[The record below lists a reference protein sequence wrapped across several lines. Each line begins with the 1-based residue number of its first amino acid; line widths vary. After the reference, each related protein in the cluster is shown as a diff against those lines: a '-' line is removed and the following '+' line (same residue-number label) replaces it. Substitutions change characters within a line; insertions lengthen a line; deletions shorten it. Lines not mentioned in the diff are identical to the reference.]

1 MDIVRYIHA
10 ADLHLDTPFLGLAR
24 EAAQSGHLSRI
35 MQDATFT
42 ALERLF
48 RFCEEKRPDFLVLA
62 GDIYNQENY
71 SAKAQL
77 ALRDGCR
84 RLDALGIRVFMA
96 HGNHDPL
103 SSRLTAIHWPE
114 NVTVFGPDV
123 ESRLVEKD
131 GHPLALV
138 HGISHAGSRES
149 RNLAQLFRRDDTRDV
164 FQLGVLHC
172 TVEGE
177 AKADRYAPCSLDD
190 LRRSRLDAWALGH
203 IHQHRQWEE
212 ESFIAYSGNA
222 QGLHIN
228 ETGPRGCL
236 LVTACPR
243 EGGWRC
249 ESEFLR
255 LGPAEWQKLSLSLD
269 AVDSLDGLEDALTR
283 LLEEKARTLESGCEA
298 LIARVTLTGRTPLD
312 EQLRKAEVRADLQE
326 RLLHLAANSPRIWL
340 KDLLVETRP
349 LLDEAEY
356 RRREDLL
363 GETMRLIE
371 EMRRDPEQF
380 AELGATALAPL
391 FGHARMRKALA
402 PPDPEESRRLLDEA
416 QRLCIDM
423 LEVR

>member
-10 ADLHLDTPFLGLAR
+10 ADLHLDTPFQGLAR

-131 GHPLALV
+131 GQPLALV
-138 HGISHAGSRES
+138 HGISHAGSREN
-149 RNLAQLFRRDDTRDV
+149 RNLAQLFRRDDTQSV

-177 AKADRYAPCSLDD
+177 AKGDRYAPCSLDD
-190 LRRSRLDAWALGH
+190 LGRSRLDAWALGH
-203 IHQHRQWEE
+203 IHQRRQWEGE
-212 ESFIAYSGNA
+212 RCIAYKPSR
-222 QGLHIN
+222 
-228 ETGPRGCL
+228 TW
-236 LVTACPR
+236 VF
-243 EGGWRC
+243 WSRC
-249 ESEFLR
+249 Y
-255 LGPAEWQKLSLSLD
+255 
-269 AVDSLDGLEDALTR
+269 
-283 LLEEKARTLESGCEA
+283 
-298 LIARVTLTGRTPLD
+298 
-312 EQLRKAEVRADLQE
+312 
-326 RLLHLAANSPRIWL
+326 
-340 KDLLVETRP
+340 LVEQ
-349 LLDEAEY
+349 A
-356 RRREDLL
+356 
-363 GETMRLIE
+363 
-371 EMRRDPEQF
+371 Q
-380 AELGATALAPL
+380 AP
-391 FGHARMRKALA
+391 
-402 PPDPEESRRLLDEA
+402 
-416 QRLCIDM
+416 
-423 LEVR
+423 

>member
-48 RFCEEKRPDFLVLA
+48 RFCEEKRPDFLVLD

-190 LRRSRLDAWALGH
+190 LRRSRPDAWALGH
-203 IHQHRQWEE
+203 IHQPRQWAE
-212 ESFIAYSGNA
+212 ESFIAYSGHA

-255 LGPAEWQKLSLSLD
+255 LGPVEWQKLSLSLD

>member
-10 ADLHLDTPFLGLAR
+10 ADLHLDTPFQGLAR
-24 EAAQSGHLSRI
+24 EAARSGHLSRL
-35 MQDATFT
+35 MQEATFT

-114 NVTVFGPDV
+114 NVTVFGPEA
-123 ESRLVEKD
+123 ESHLLEKD
-131 GHPLALV
+131 GLPLALV
-138 HGISHAGSRES
+138 HGISHAGSREN
-149 RNLAQLFRRDDTRDV
+149 RNLAQLFHRDETQDV

-177 AKADRYAPCSLDD
+177 AKSDRYAPCSLDD

-203 IHQHRQWEE
+203 IHQRRQWDEDV
-212 ESFIAYSGNA
+212 FIAYSGNA

-249 ESEFLR
+249 DSEFLR
-255 LGPAEWQKLSLSLD
+255 LGPVEWQKLVLPLD
-269 AVDSLDGLEDALTR
+269 AVDSLDALEDRLTR
-283 LLEEKARTLESGCEA
+283 LLEECARALEGSCEA

-312 EQLRKAEVRADLQE
+312 EQLRKPEVRADIQE

-340 KDLLVETRP
+340 KDLLTETRP

-363 GETMRLIE
+363 GETMRLIDD
-371 EMRRDPEQF
+371 MRRHPEQL
-380 AELGATALAPL
+380 AELDEAALAPL
-391 FGHARMRKALA
+391 FSHARMRKALA
-402 PPDPEESRRLLDEA
+402 PPDTEENLRLLDEA
-416 QRLCIDM
+416 QRLCIDL
-423 LEVR
+423 LEAR

>member
-131 GHPLALV
+131 GHPLALI

-255 LGPAEWQKLSLSLD
+255 LGPVEWQKLSLCLD
-269 AVDSLDGLEDALTR
+269 AVDSLDGLEDTLTH
-283 LLEEKARTLESGCEA
+283 LLEERARTLESGCEA

-312 EQLRKAEVRADLQE
+312 EPLRKAEVRADLQE

-363 GETMRLIE
+363 GETMRLID
-371 EMRRDPEQF
+371 EMRRDPELF

>member
-10 ADLHLDTPFLGLAR
+10 ADLHLDTPFQGLAR
-24 EAAQSGHLSRI
+24 EAAQSGHLSRL

-77 ALRDGCR
+77 SLRDGCR

-103 SSRLTAIHWPE
+103 SSRLTAIHWPD

-123 ESRLVEKD
+123 ESHRLEKD
-131 GHPLALV
+131 GQPLAII
-138 HGISHAGSRES
+138 HGISHANSREN
-149 RNLAQLFRRDDTRDV
+149 RNLAQLFRRDETQDI

-172 TVEGE
+172 TVDGE
-177 AKADRYAPCSLDD
+177 AKGDRYAPCSLDD

-203 IHQHRQWEE
+203 IHQRRQWEE
-212 ESFIAYSGNA
+212 EGFIAYSGNA

-249 ESEFLR
+249 DSEFLR
-255 LGPAEWQKLSLSLD
+255 LGPVEWQKLNLPLD
-269 AVDSLDGLEDALTR
+269 AVDSLDALEDRLTR
-283 LLEEKARTLESGCEA
+283 LLEESASALDGSCEA

-312 EQLRKAEVRADLQE
+312 EPLRKAEVRADLQE

-363 GETMRLIE
+363 GETMRLID
-371 EMRRDPEQF
+371 EMRRHPDQL
-380 AELGATALAPL
+380 AELDETALAPL
-391 FGHARMRKALA
+391 FSHARMRKALA
-402 PPDPEESRRLLDEA
+402 PPDAEEHQRLLDEA
-416 QRLCIDM
+416 QRLCIDL
-423 LEVR
+423 LEAR

>member
-62 GDIYNQENY
+62 GDSYNQENY

-84 RLDALGIRVFMA
+84 RLDALGIQVFMA

-236 LVTACPR
+236 LVTACLR

-255 LGPAEWQKLSLSLD
+255 LGPVEWQKLSLSLD

>member
-10 ADLHLDTPFLGLAR
+10 ADLHLDTPFQGLAR
-24 EAAQSGHLSRI
+24 EAARSGHLSRL
-35 MQDATFT
+35 MQDSTFT

-103 SSRLTAIHWPE
+103 SSRFSAIRWPE

-123 ESRLVEKD
+123 ESHLLERD
-131 GHPLALV
+131 GLPLALI
-138 HGISHAGSRES
+138 HGISHAGSREN
-149 RNLAQLFRRDDTRDV
+149 RNLAQLFHRDEARNV

-172 TVEGE
+172 TLEGE
-177 AKADRYAPCSLDD
+177 AKNDRYAPCTLDD

-203 IHQHRQWEE
+203 IHQRRQWEE
-212 ESFIAYSGNA
+212 ECFIAYSGNA

-236 LVTACPR
+236 LVTASPR

-249 ESEFLR
+249 DSEFLR
-255 LGPAEWQKLSLSLD
+255 LGPVEWQKLCLSLD
-269 AVDSLDGLEDALTR
+269 AVDSLDMLEDGLTQ
-283 LLEEKARTLESGCEA
+283 LLEENARTLDGSCEA

-312 EQLRKAEVRADLQE
+312 DHLRKAEVLADLQE

-363 GETMRLIE
+363 GETMRLID
-371 EMRRDPEQF
+371 EMRRHPEQF
-380 AELGATALAPL
+380 AELGETALAPL
-391 FGHARMRKALA
+391 FAHARMRKALA
-402 PPDPEESRRLLDEA
+402 PPDTEESLRLLDEA
-416 QRLCIDM
+416 QRLCIEM

>member
-10 ADLHLDTPFLGLAR
+10 ADLHLDTPFQGLAR

-131 GHPLALV
+131 SQPLALV
-138 HGISHAGSRES
+138 HGISHAGPREN
-149 RNLAQLFRRDDTRDV
+149 RNLAQLFRRDDTQAV

-177 AKADRYAPCSLDD
+177 AKGDRYAPCSLDD

-203 IHQHRQWEE
+203 IHQRRQWEE

-249 ESEFLR
+249 DSEFLR
-255 LGPAEWQKLSLSLD
+255 LGPVEWQKLELPLD
-269 AVDSLDGLEDALTR
+269 AVDSLDALEDRLTR
-283 LLEEKARTLESGCEA
+283 LLEENAGALDGSCEA

-312 EQLRKAEVRADLQE
+312 EQLRKAETCADLQE

-340 KDLLVETRP
+340 KDLIVETRP

-363 GETMRLIE
+363 GETMRLID
-371 EMRRDPEQF
+371 EMRRHPEQF
-380 AELGATALAPL
+380 AELGEAALSPL
-391 FGHARMRKALA
+391 FNHARMRKALA
-402 PPDPEESRRLLDEA
+402 PPDTEESRRLLDEA

>member
-10 ADLHLDTPFLGLAR
+10 ADLHLDTPFQGLAR
-24 EAAQSGHLSRI
+24 EAAQSGHLSRL

-103 SSRLTAIHWPE
+103 SSRLTAIHWPD

-123 ESRLVEKD
+123 ESHLLERD
-131 GHPLALV
+131 GQPLALV
-138 HGISHAGSRES
+138 HGISHAGSREN

-177 AKADRYAPCSLDD
+177 AKGDRYAPCSLED

-203 IHQHRQWEE
+203 IHQRRQWEE

-249 ESEFLR
+249 DSEFLR
-255 LGPAEWQKLSLSLD
+255 LGPVEWRKLDLPLD
-269 AVDSLDGLEDALTR
+269 AVDTLDALEDRLTR
-283 LLEEKARTLESGCEA
+283 LLEESAGALDGSCEA

-312 EQLRKAEVRADLQE
+312 DPLRKAEVCADLQE

-363 GETMRLIE
+363 GETMRLID
-371 EMRRDPEQF
+371 EMRRHPEQL
-380 AELGATALAPL
+380 AELDAAALAPL
-391 FGHARMRKALA
+391 FSHTRMRKALG
-402 PPDPEESRRLLDEA
+402 PPGPGESRRLLDEA
-416 QRLCIDM
+416 QRLCIDL

>member
-10 ADLHLDTPFLGLAR
+10 ADLHLDTPFQGLAR

-131 GHPLALV
+131 GQPLALV
-138 HGISHAGSRES
+138 HGISHAGSREN
-149 RNLAQLFRRDDTRDV
+149 RNLAQLFRRDDTQSV

-177 AKADRYAPCSLDD
+177 ATGTVTNEGTGTVTVGNEAVAKPVEVTEAEVKVGTLHDTRVDGSQIPDEDLVGTYTVTGTKTTVGTTNTYTLTLTATDLKAHQNAGTPESMGYWAGIMVKADKTDEYMFGWGTYPGTFNKAGD
-190 LRRSRLDAWALGH
+190 LSS
-203 IHQHRQWEE
+203 
-212 ESFIAYSGNA
+212 ESPESQDGFVGFYRNFGADNASNSFYIAVKDSSGNIDIYNVA
-222 QGLHIN
+222 CN
-228 ETGPRGCL
+228 
-236 LVTACPR
+236 VTK
-243 EGGWRC
+243 G
-249 ESEFLR
+249 
-255 LGPAEWQKLSLSLD
+255 
-269 AVDSLDGLEDALTR
+269 
-283 LLEEKARTLESGCEA
+283 
-298 LIARVTLTGRTPLD
+298 
-312 EQLRKAEVRADLQE
+312 
-326 RLLHLAANSPRIWL
+326 
-340 KDLLVETRP
+340 
-349 LLDEAEY
+349 
-356 RRREDLL
+356 
-363 GETMRLIE
+363 
-371 EMRRDPEQF
+371 
-380 AELGATALAPL
+380 
-391 FGHARMRKALA
+391 
-402 PPDPEESRRLLDEA
+402 
-416 QRLCIDM
+416 
-423 LEVR
+423 